1 METAEFNENWKDRIE
16 QFLTY
21 KHQHSSSKFNNAK
34 ELLKQL
40 PECVVREILYH
51 SCKEMLENLF
61 KGIESENF
69 LRDLAYYVET

>member
-1 METAEFNENWKDRIE
+1 
-16 QFLTY
+16 
-21 KHQHSSSKFNNAK
+21 
-34 ELLKQL
+34 LKQL

-69 LRDLAYYVET
+69 FRDLAYYVET